1 MKKDF
6 GREADYPLEQSALG
20 AVLVAGRL
28 DAATVERAFDEL
40 PPRAFR
46 HPRHRQLWRIMR
58 SIHAAEDD
66 IDPVTIM
73 DSAGR
78 AGVQS
83 TIGGMDYIAHLL
95 DIVPSPVGLPSYVRR
110 LKEDLRA
117 ERVSRAISEFSAS
130 VVEVGYRQDRASAF
144 VEELDELVNA
154 DVDPLDAVIADDWPT
169 DLSEIPRRE
178 WLVPG
183 WIPRGRVTLL
193 TGDGASGKS
202 LLTLQLAIAVASSAH
217 ETSAWHRRWLPLG
230 EEFEP
235 RERPDVSPIVRAQ
248 PGQRNSVLLATW
260 EDEYEEMARRRI
272 RVRAP
277 WDIEPGMLKHMSLR
291 KLGALW
297 GPDEGVH
304 VSTKGKVTDTGTGF
318 AHILERL
325 DPRPSLVIVD
335 PVAAAYGSDE
345 NSRNLVRQFVSVC
358 DDWAD
363 ANNCAILLVAHP
375 SKQSILSGSTDWR
388 NGPRAVLTL
397 ESSSAPDAF
406 LPKADG
412 KPSATRVP
420 AVRLRLDKANYA
432 SAGKQCWVRKAKAS
446 DMDEDGWGRRLTMLR
461 LEECT
466 SYESAVAHAVETG
479 APSPVP
485 AGGET

>member
-40 PPRAFR
+40 PPSAFR

-248 PGQRNSVLLATW
+248 PGQRVLLATW

-318 AHILERL
+318 A
-325 DPRPSLVIVD
+325 
-335 PVAAAYGSDE
+335 
-345 NSRNLVRQFVSVC
+345 
-358 DDWAD
+358 
-363 ANNCAILLVAHP
+363 
-375 SKQSILSGSTDWR
+375 T
-388 NGPRAVLTL
+388 
-397 ESSSAPDAF
+397 SSSASIR
-406 LPKADG
+406 G
-412 KPSATRVP
+412 P
-420 AVRLRLDKANYA
+420 A
-432 SAGKQCWVRKAKAS
+432 W
-446 DMDEDGWGRRLTMLR
+446 
-461 LEECT
+461 
-466 SYESAVAHAVETG
+466 
-479 APSPVP
+479 
-485 AGGET
+485 